1 MQVDDSDLD
10 ITLKTPPNIRKV
22 KSRSNSTATPQH
34 GSSQVSKASM
44 SNNLAK
50 NKLMKK
56 RKLAMKTE
64 ASESSALEIN
74 AIKAVSD
81 KKNGTTKKR

>member
-1 MQVDDSDLD
+1 MQVDDLDLD

-22 KSRSNSTATPQH
+22 KSRSNSTATPQK
-34 GSSQVSKASM
+34 GSSQMSKLSM

-56 RKLAMKTE
+56 RKLAMKAE
-64 ASESSALEIN
+64 VNESSTLEIN
-74 AIKAVSD
+74 A
-81 KKNGTTKKR
+81 TKGKRKQ